1 MFGLKNK
8 IYLQDWKVI
17 NMDSL
22 WLNQDEIDALLGI
35 DKTQK
40 NYDSN
45 WENLKR
51 ERKMP
56 FEKTV
61 KTQTPTL
68 LEFEN
73 NYAFTYRRFDGAHW
87 HTELREIDTKYKK
100 VGLTSTQRQLKEN
113 IDTIMVLK
121 DFGGRIQWI
130 TPIIKAC
137 GSFDPRYQLLRLGTD
152 WMICID
158 NSIYET
164 SNRRRQESRN
174 YTEITFSTKKQP
186 VFTIDSTEAILDR
199 IIK

>member
-45 WENLKR
+45 WEKLKS
-51 ERKMP
+51 ERPNP
-56 FEKTV
+56 FERTV
-61 KTQTPTL
+61 KTQSPVL

-87 HTELREIDTKYKK
+87 HTELREVDTKYKK
-100 VGLTSTQRQLKEN
+100 RGLTETQKRLKEN

-121 DFGGRIQWI
+121 DFGERIQWI
-130 TPIIKAC
+130 TPTIKAC
-137 GSFDPRYQLLRLGTD
+137 GSFDPRYQLLRLGES
-152 WMICID
+152 WMICIGD
-158 NSIYET
+158 SIYDT

-174 YTEITFSTKKQP
+174 YTEITFSTKQKP
-186 VFTIDSTEAILDR
+186 VFTLESTEEILNR
-199 IIK
+199 IIR